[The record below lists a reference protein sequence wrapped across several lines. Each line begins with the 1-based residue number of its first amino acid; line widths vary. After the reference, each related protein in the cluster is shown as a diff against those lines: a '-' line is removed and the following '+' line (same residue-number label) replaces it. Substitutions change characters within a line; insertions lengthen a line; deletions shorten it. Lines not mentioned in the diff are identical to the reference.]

1 MVYGKAYTTKER
13 ILFAIMGLSL
23 ATLITCLGLAIDNC
37 WWGTRTI
44 VILSVSGGVFLIT
57 LIIYL
62 VPLIKAGIVTKESII
77 DSLKNIKLEYHSDD
91 DYYSDDTSILDII
104 FDKKEDK

>member
-1 MVYGKAYTTKER
+1 MAFGKAYTTKER

-23 ATLITCLGLAIDNC
+23 ATLISCLGLAIDNW
-37 WWGTRTI
+37 WWGTPTI
-44 VILSVSGGVFLIT
+44 IILSVSGGVFLIALT
-57 LIIYL
+57 IYL
-62 VPLIKAGIVTKESII
+62 VPLIKAGIVTKESIM
-77 DSLKNIKLEYHSDD
+77 DKLRNIKFEYPSDD